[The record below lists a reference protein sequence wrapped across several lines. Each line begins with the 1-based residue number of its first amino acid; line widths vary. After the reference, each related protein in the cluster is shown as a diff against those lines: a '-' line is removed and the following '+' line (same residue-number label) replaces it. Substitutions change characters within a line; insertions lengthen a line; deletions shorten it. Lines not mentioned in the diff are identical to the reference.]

1 MTMEDK
7 SEIRTIITKK
17 LDDSVTDILCGQQSR
32 LDIKDGGI
40 DPVLDFNLNERVREL
55 TDAMMEI
62 LECQASTSEKESEE
76 KEMAKIVV
84 LKTIGEYTLIE
95 RYNDNGNFIE
105 YVVAYHYDDDDKVW
119 ASGTY
124 FTPRHPVNEI
134 DKLENYSRALDYLL
148 YKAEVTPCYK
158 GKLEE
163 KLDKMTISYDRLVEL
178 ATRFKDGVIDAFD
191 DDDSSREFFDELDL
205 TESEREFFGLEDK
218 YDVYEVEVCQNLSRK
233 MKIAVKSGAGEDEAI
248 RIANE
253 IFEDLDLNTD
263 ADIQWSSSDD
273 YAKSIGTFTNN
284 NIIDVENDI
293 DCL

>member
-1 MTMEDK
+1 MEDK
-7 SEIRTIITKK
+7 SEIRTSITKK
-17 LDDSVTDILCGQQSR
+17 LDDSVTNILCGQQSR
-32 LDIKDGGI
+32 LDIKNGDI

-62 LECQASTSEKESEE
+62 LECQASTNEKESEE
-76 KEMAKIVV
+76 KEMSKIVA

-105 YVVAYHYDDDDKVW
+105 YVIAHNYDDADKVW
-119 ASGTY
+119 AAGTY
-124 FTPRHPVNEI
+124 FTPRHPENEI
-134 DKLENYSRALDYLL
+134 DKLEYYSRALDYLL

-158 GKLEE
+158 GELEE
-163 KLDKMTISYDRLVEL
+163 KLDKMSISYDRLVEL
-178 ATRFKDGVIDAFD
+178 ATKFKDGVIDAFD
-191 DDDSSREFFDELDL
+191 DYSSREFFDELDL

-218 YDVYEVEVCQNLSRK
+218 YDVYEVEMCHHLSRK
-233 MKIAVKSGAGEDEAI
+233 MKIAVKSGDGEDEAI

-253 IFEDLDLNTD
+253 LFEDLDLNTD
-263 ADIQWSSSDD
+263 DDIQWYSSDD
-273 YAKSIGTFTNN
+273 YVKSIGTFNHN